1 MAVEILSTP
10 HVHSRR
16 SSKLILYAGES
27 LFAAFPVSKVFGEGF
42 AEYFFLIKVAG
53 ETLAEYFFLIKV
65 VGETLAEYFF
75 KTLPIHFP

>member
-10 HVHSRR
+10 HVHSRH

-27 LFAAFPVSKVFGEGF
+27 LFAAFPVSKVFGEPF

-65 VGETLAEYFF
+65 ASRASANIPFYV
-75 KTLPIHFP
+75 

>member
-42 AEYFFLIKVAG
+42 AEYFYLEKCASNGQTHWAYCFC
-53 ETLAEYFFLIKV
+53 ETGKGSALR
-65 VGETLAEYFF
+65 G
-75 KTLPIHFP
+75 